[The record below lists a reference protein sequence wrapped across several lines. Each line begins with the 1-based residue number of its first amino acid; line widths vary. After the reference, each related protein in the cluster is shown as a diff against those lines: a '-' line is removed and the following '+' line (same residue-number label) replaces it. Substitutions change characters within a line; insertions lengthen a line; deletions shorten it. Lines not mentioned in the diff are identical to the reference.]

1 MFGVVTCVPRE
12 CTVYAVAYRTVPDRP
27 DGRADGDATGTAQ
40 RKTRH
45 PLSCR
50 CIPTNL
56 PSRRVPRLLVYAT
69 AVLHSILLYLEEAA
83 SATWPPEGVTSDE
96 ADEENGEQD
105 GEET

>member
-1 MFGVVTCVPRE
+1 M
-12 CTVYAVAYRTVPDRP
+12 YAVAYRTVPDRP

-40 RKTRH
+40 RRLNGQH
-45 PLSCR
+45 DIR
-50 CIPTNL
+50 YHVGVYL
-56 PSRRVPRLLVYAT
+56 PSRRVPRWLVYAT

>member
-40 RKTRH
+40 RTTRH
-45 PLSCR
+45 PLSCLGVYPPDHPAGCR
-50 CIPTNL
+50 DD
-56 PSRRVPRLLVYAT
+56 YAT